1 VSATESI
8 LQSSADDPA
17 GVSLIGAP
25 RRDYAAIA
33 YYTSLILAGSKVD
46 YAFMVVLLALL
57 AKQDIDTLIAIAYVM
72 IAPSRVTA
80 GVKRCHLD
88 YVPYKAG

>member
-1 VSATESI
+1 
-8 LQSSADDPA
+8 
-17 GVSLIGAP
+17 
-25 RRDYAAIA
+25 
-33 YYTSLILAGSKVD
+33 
-46 YAFMVVLLALL
+46 MVVLLALL